1 MNVNGVTSAADT
13 YGTAAYSNTKKQEE
27 TKTTKT
33 EAAAVYEPSKS
44 TSAERSK
51 VIARMKAD
59 TQERLSQLQNLV
71 TTMFKKQG
79 VTIGTADD
87 MWKKLAERNLTADA
101 DTIAQAKA
109 DIAED
114 GYWGVKQTSE
124 RLFDFAKAL
133 AGDDPEKMKK
143 MQEAVQKGFDQ
154 ATKAWGKDL
163 PSISTDTL
171 DAVNKLFEDYYAE
184 NNIK

>member
-1 MNVNGVTSAADT
+1 M
-13 YGTAAYSNTKKQEE
+13 
-27 TKTTKT
+27 
-33 EAAAVYEPSKS
+33 
-44 TSAERSK
+44 
-51 VIARMKAD
+51 
-59 TQERLSQLQNLV
+59 
-71 TTMFKKQG
+71 
-79 VTIGTADD
+79 TIGTADD

-124 RLFDFAKAL
+124 RMFDFAKSL

>member
-87 MWKKLAERNLTADA
+87 MWKKLA
-101 DTIAQAKA
+101 
-109 DIAED
+109 
-114 GYWGVKQTSE
+114 
-124 RLFDFAKAL
+124 
-133 AGDDPEKMKK
+133 
-143 MQEAVQKGFDQ
+143 
-154 ATKAWGKDL
+154 
-163 PSISTDTL
+163 
-171 DAVNKLFEDYYAE
+171 
-184 NNIK
+184 